1 MTETDVVVR
10 PALAGDIPG
19 MCDLLYE
26 LFSIEADFIPDR
38 EKQAEGLRM
47 LVNEG
52 SGKSLLLVAE
62 KSGEVAGMCSVQM
75 LISTAEGGPVG
86 LIEDLIVRSADRGKG
101 IAGRLL
107 GEIALWCAARGISR
121 LQLLRDRTNADALSF
136 YASNGWSSTDLVCMR
151 KMV

>member
-52 SGKSLLLVAE
+52 SGKSLLQTL
-62 KSGEVAGMCSVQM
+62 
-75 LISTAEGGPVG
+75 
-86 LIEDLIVRSADRGKG
+86 
-101 IAGRLL
+101 
-107 GEIALWCAARGISR
+107 
-121 LQLLRDRTNADALSF
+121 
-136 YASNGWSSTDLVCMR
+136 
-151 KMV
+151 